1 MPPLEMGKS
10 IEYAVVLCFVPAVM
24 MGVLSLSCW
33 LLSFGCLTEVTLVSD
48 EARNMSVNTT
58 HALLPVLSV

>member
-1 MPPLEMGKS
+1 MPPLETGKS

-24 MGVLSLSCW
+24 MGVLSLSCV
-33 LLSFGCLTEVTLVSD
+33 FGCLTEMTLVSD

-58 HALLPVLSV
+58 HALLLFYQSRKE